1 MDVHAQFP
9 SARLDSGMY
18 ESFYLRAVSPEEP
31 LGAWIRYTVEKAPG
45 VAARGSLWVNVFDA
59 GAGAP
64 FMHRQSS
71 DDLTVPEDG
80 WIAIGGKSRFGPTLA
95 QGVMELGEGARLD
108 STSSPNPSHDLDSGS
123 GLGLAPGTH
132 SGDSAERASG
142 AIRWKLN
149 IRSEASELRHFKQG
163 LLYRSPLPR
172 TKLTSPMPVARFDGT
187 IELPGRTLRLDGWRG
202 MVGHNWG
209 AEHAA
214 RWIWLHGIDFREDTG
229 AWLDVALGRVLVAGR
244 LTPWIANG
252 AICIDGRRSRLGGLG
267 ARGLK
272 VAESAGRCSLTLPGE
287 DGLVV
292 EAHVDTPPD
301 AAARWRYADP
311 GAHGPGGEHDVVN
324 CSVAALALNVRARD
338 MAATTLHSAHG
349 AAYELGTHASPLPAF

>member
-9 SARLDSGMY
+9 SASLDSGMY
-18 ESFYLRAVSPEEP
+18 ESFYLRAVSPDEP

-45 VAARGSLWVNVFDA
+45 LAARGSLWVNVFDA
-59 GAGAP
+59 DAGAP
-64 FMHRQSS
+64 FTHRQSREE
-71 DDLTVPEDG
+71 LTVPDDG
-80 WIAIGGKSRFGPTLA
+80 WIAIGDDSHFGPTLA
-95 QGVMELGEGARLD
+95 QGFTEIGEGA
-108 STSSPNPSHDLDSGS
+108 SFGPGSSSGPDLRSGS
-123 GLGLAPGTH
+123 QPGGSVEAT
-132 SGDSAERASG
+132 G

-149 IRSEASELRHFKQG
+149 IRSDASELRHFKQA

-172 TKLTSPMPVARFDGT
+172 TKLTSPMPAARFDGT

-209 AEHAA
+209 GEHAA
-214 RWIWLHGIDFREDTG
+214 RWIWLHGIDFHEDAE

-287 DGLVV
+287 RGLLV
-292 EAHVDTPPD
+292 EAHVDTPPGCS
-301 AAARWRYADP
+301 ARWRYADP
-311 GAHGPGGEHDVVN
+311 GTNGPDAEHDVVN
-324 CSVAALALNVRARD
+324 CSVAALVLNVRPRGE
-338 MAATTLHSAHG
+338 AATTLHTTHG
-349 AAYELGTHASPLPAF
+349 AAYELGVRA

>member
-9 SARLDSGMY
+9 SASLDSGMY
-18 ESFYLRAVSPEEP
+18 ESFYLRAVSPDEP

-45 VAARGSLWVNVFDA
+45 LAARGSLWVNLFDA
-59 GAGAP
+59 DAGAP

-71 DDLTVPEDG
+71 DELTAPHDG
-80 WIAIGGKSRFGPTLA
+80 WIAIGDNSHFGPTLA
-95 QGVMELGEGARLD
+95 QGFMEMD
-108 STSSPNPSHDLDSGS
+108 
-123 GLGLAPGTH
+123 
-132 SGDSAERASG
+132 SG

-149 IRSEASELRHFKQG
+149 IRSDASELRHFKQG
-163 LLYRSPLPR
+163 LLYRSPLPS
-172 TKLTSPMPVARFDGT
+172 TKLTSPMPAARFDGT

-209 AEHAA
+209 GEHAA
-214 RWIWLHGIDFREDTG
+214 RWIWLHGIDFREDAK

-287 DGLVV
+287 RGLLV
-292 EAHVDTPPD
+292 EAHVDTPPGCS
-301 AAARWRYADP
+301 AQWRYADP
-311 GAHGPGGEHDVVN
+311 GAHGPAGEHDVVN
-324 CSVAALALNVRARD
+324 CSVAALALNVRGRGE
-338 MAATTLHSAHG
+338 AATTLHTAHG
-349 AAYELGTHASPLPAF
+349 AAYELGGN